1 MTTIDTRLGKVLGI
15 DHGTSHTFLGI
26 RYGKPPSRFMPPV
39 AADGWNDILD
49 ATAYP
54 TRPIPGKA
62 LGSMGQTVPGEP
74 SEDCLFL
81 NIYTPSTKGAP
92 RPVMVWIHGGGF
104 ANGSANEYDGRVL
117 ASQGDVVVVIINYR
131 LGPFGF
137 TDLSPLGEEL
147 EGSVS
152 NGYRD
157 MILALE
163 WIRDNITDYGGNA
176 DNVTIFGES
185 AGGIAVLGLNAAPAA
200 DGLFH
205 KAIAHSPNGPQWPGG
220 DKTGE
225 MAEKL
230 GVDQSELLDKLRGM
244 STQEIIKAGLPVGH
258 AIDGTV
264 VTRPFNEAILEKG
277 KNGVPIIVGTN
288 RTEGTLFT
296 PPDSNDEDIE
306 RYQNML
312 PGIAKSVD
320 SDPKRYV
327 EGIRAA
333 YPEQNAK
340 RLFEIVMTDS
350 FRRIA
355 VEIAE
360 SASQAGA
367 GSWLYRFDL
376 PTTLEYNGKLT
387 ESMHA
392 CEMAFTFNSYADSD
406 CMVFAIYDPDLPEVR
421 RLAGQWSGTLTRF
434 AWTGDP
440 NGAGL
445 PEWSQYKEGSRLV
458 MHLDATSHVSDDP
471 DKIHRELWVAAS

>member
-1 MTTIDTRLGKVLGI
+1 MTTIDTRLGKVRGI
-15 DHGTSHTFLGI
+15 DHDSSYALLGI

-81 NIYTPSTKGAP
+81 NIYTPSTKGES

-163 WIRDNITDYGGNA
+163 WVRDNITDYGGNS

-220 DKTGE
+220 DKTEE
-225 MAEKL
+225 MAENL

-244 STQEIIKAGLPVGH
+244 SAQEIIEAGLPVGH

-264 VTRPFNEAILEKG
+264 VTRPFSEAILEKG
-277 KNGVPIIVGTN
+277 KNGVPIVVGTN

-296 PPDSNDEDIE
+296 PPDSNEEDIA

-312 PGIAKSVD
+312 PGAAKWVD
-320 SDPKRYV
+320 SDPKHYV

-360 SASQAGA
+360 SAFQAGV

-406 CMVFAIYDPDLPEVR
+406 CMVFAIYDPDLPEVTS
-421 RLAGQWSGTLTRF
+421 LAARWSGTLTRF

-445 PEWSQYKEGSRLV
+445 PEWLPYKEGNRQV
-458 MHLDATSHVSDDP
+458 MHLDATSHVSEDP
-471 DKIHRELWVAAS
+471 DKIHRELWGTAS